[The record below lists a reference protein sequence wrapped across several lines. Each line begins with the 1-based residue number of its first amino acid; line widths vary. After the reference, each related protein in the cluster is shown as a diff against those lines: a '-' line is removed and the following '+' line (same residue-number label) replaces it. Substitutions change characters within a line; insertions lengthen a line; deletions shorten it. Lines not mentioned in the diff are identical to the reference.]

1 MKIMEIMSKNI
12 DRVAPEMS
20 IADAAGR
27 MRDDDVGSLLV
38 ADDDKLLGM
47 LTDRDIVVRVVGNGS
62 SIENTCVRDAM
73 TDKVL
78 YAYDDEEATNVA
90 RNMADEQVRRMPVVN
105 RDKMLV
111 GVVSLGDIAGETPA
125 VTAGETLEKITQD

>member
-1 MKIMEIMSKNI
+1 MKIMEIMSKNV

-20 IADAAGR
+20 IADAAKK
-27 MRDDDVGSLLV
+27 MRDDDVGSVLV

-47 LTDRDIVVRVVGNGS
+47 LTDRDIVVRVIGKGTDIANAS
-62 SIENTCVRDAM
+62 VRDAM

-78 YAYDDEEATNVA
+78 YVYDDEEATNVA
-90 RNMADEQVRRMPVVN
+90 RNMADVQVRRMPVVN

-125 VTAGETLEKITQD
+125 ATAGETLEKITQD